1 MPANLPPQYYELERE
16 FRAEKDVREKL
27 RMAQELLIMMPKH
40 KGTDKLQADM
50 KSKISELKKQVETG
64 GEQKHGARHE
74 KTFDYIEREGSAQI
88 ILIGAPNSGKSSI
101 LESLTHARPLVA
113 DYPYTTR
120 EPMTGMM
127 EFETVH
133 LQLIDTPPI
142 SDEQF
147 ESYLTNLIRLA
158 DIVALVA
165 DVSSKK
171 MAEELLFIVK
181 LLEEKRIV
189 LKPVQSDK
197 PEEPRNAYKKTII
210 LAHKSFEDD
219 SEANR
224 KVLSELFPNF
234 KIVETSIL
242 DDKTLNS
249 FQKAV
254 FESLGVMRVYTK
266 RIGAEVEFKDPI
278 ILPIGGTV
286 EEAAATLHKDFA
298 AKLKFAKVWGEGKF
312 EGQKVHNEFVLSDRD
327 VVEFHI

>member
-27 RMAQELLIMMPKH
+27 RLAQELLVMMPKH
-40 KGTDKLQADM
+40 KGTDKLQAEM
-50 KSKISELKKQVETG
+50 KAKISELKKQVESG
-64 GEQKHGARHE
+64 GEAKHGARQE
-74 KTFDYIEREGSAQI
+74 KTFDHIEREGAAQI
-88 ILIGAPNSGKSSI
+88 ILIGPPNSGKSSI
-101 LESLTHARPLVA
+101 LESLTHAKPLVA

-142 SDEQF
+142 SHEQF
-147 ESYLTNLIRLA
+147 ENYLTNLIRLA

-165 DVSSKK
+165 DVTSGQ
-171 MAEELLFIVK
+171 MADELNFIVK
-181 LLEEKRIV
+181 LLQDKRII
-189 LKPVQSDK
+189 LKSAQSKESQD
-197 PEEPRNAYKKTII
+197 PRNAYKETIV
-210 LAHKSFEDD
+210 LAHKSFEDK
-219 SEANR
+219 SESNR
-224 KVLSELFPNF
+224 RFLDGLFPQF

-242 DDKTLNS
+242 DDSTLDV
-249 FQKAV
+249 FKKAV

-286 EEAAATLHKDFA
+286 EEAATTLHKDFA
-298 AKLKFAKVWGEGKF
+298 AKLKFAKVWGAGKF
-312 EGQKVHNEFVLSDRD
+312 EGQKVHNEFVLSDKD

>member
-27 RMAQELLIMMPKH
+27 RLAQELLVMMPKH

-50 KSKISELKKQVETG
+50 KAKISELKKQVETG
-64 GEQKHGARHE
+64 GEAKHGARHE
-74 KTFDYIEREGSAQI
+74 KTFDHIEREGAGQI
-88 ILIGAPNSGKSSI
+88 VLIGPPNSGKSSL
-101 LESLTHARPLVA
+101 LESLTHAKPLVA

-127 EFETVH
+127 EFETVQ

-147 ESYLTNLIRLA
+147 ENYLTNLIRLA
-158 DIVALVA
+158 DTVVMVA
-165 DVSSKK
+165 DVTSKK
-171 MAEELLFIVK
+171 MAEELRFIVK

-189 LKPVQSDK
+189 LKPVLSKESAD
-197 PEEPRNAYKKTII
+197 PRNAYKKAII
-210 LAHKSFEDD
+210 LAHKSFEED
-219 SEANR
+219 SQSNR
-224 KVLSELFPNF
+224 TALDELFPGF

-242 DDKTLNS
+242 DDKTLEV
-249 FQKAV
+249 FKKAV
-254 FESLGVMRVYTK
+254 FESLGIMRVYTK
-266 RIGAEVEFKDPI
+266 RIGQEVEFKDPI
-278 ILPIGGTV
+278 VLPIGATV
-286 EEAAATLHKDFA
+286 EQAATTLHKDFVS
-298 AKLKFAKVWGEGKF
+298 KLKFARVWGEGKF